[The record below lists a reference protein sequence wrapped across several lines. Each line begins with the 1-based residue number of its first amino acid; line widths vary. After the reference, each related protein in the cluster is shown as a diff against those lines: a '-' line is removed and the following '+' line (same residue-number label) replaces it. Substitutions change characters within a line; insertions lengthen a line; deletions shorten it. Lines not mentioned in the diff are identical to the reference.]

1 MPKRMLAASFVLA
14 LAGSAGL
21 ALSAPAHS
29 DEQSGPPPHA
39 HLHLTGV
46 VLDETGDW
54 PVSIDKC
61 KPLAAGRAVPN
72 SAHHAN
78 LHTGRAGEA
87 QWQAGNAVL
96 PVFPGP
102 GGTPW
107 SDCDSLMEFFF
118 GAAE

>member
-1 MPKRMLAASFVLA
+1 MLKRTLAASFVVT

-29 DEQSGPPPHA
+29 DEQSEPPRHV
-39 HLHLTGV
+39 HLHLIGV
-46 VLDETGDW
+46 VLDETGEC

-61 KPLAAGRAVPN
+61 KPLAAGRTVPN
-72 SAHHAN
+72 TAHHAN

-87 QWQAGNAVL
+87 QWQAGNAVV

-102 GGTPW
+102 DGTPW

-118 GAAE
+118 GAED